1 MRKPIV
7 AGNWKMNGSRASI
20 VSLLQD
26 LKTELSGAVADSLVD
41 VVVCPPALY
50 IEQVQA
56 VLEGGAVRLGAQN
69 CSEHEQGA
77 YTGEISPQMLADF
90 GVEYVIVGHSE
101 RRALYGETSEQVAKK
116 VEQAQRAGL
125 LPVLCVGETQA
136 ERESGAT
143 FEVIQSQL
151 EPVVGLV
158 GIDGLENVVIAYEPV
173 WAIGTGLTASPQQ
186 AQEVHQQI
194 RSWLAVK
201 SESIASSVRIIYGG
215 SVKADNAKELMSC
228 VDIDGGLIGGAS
240 LVAADFAAIC
250 SAASGL

>member
-7 AGNWKMNGSRASI
+7 AGNWKMNGSKASI
-20 VSLLQD
+20 ASLLQD
-26 LKTELSGAVADSLVD
+26 LQAELSGADALVD

-50 IEQVQA
+50 IEQVKALLQ
-56 VLEGGAVRLGAQN
+56 GGSVGVGAQN

-77 YTGEISPQMLADF
+77 FTGEISPQMLIDF
-90 GVEYVIVGHSE
+90 GVKYVIVGHSE

-116 VEQAQRAGL
+116 VEQAQSAGL
-125 LPVLCVGETQA
+125 LPIVCVGETQA

-158 GIDGLENVVIAYEPV
+158 GIEALENAVIAYEPV

-194 RSWLAVK
+194 RGWLAIK
-201 SESIASSVRIIYGG
+201 SESIASSMRIIYGG

-240 LVAADFAAIC
+240 LVASDFAAIC
-250 SAASGL
+250 KAASGL